1 MHCKEKE
8 LLRAKYGETTA
19 RFAQMVAKLQRQV
32 GDLSK
37 AEYESRLQLTQ
48 DAQTESEAARI
59 EFERHSQQHK
69 C

>member
-8 LLRAKYGETTA
+8 LLKERYGEATA

-32 GDLSK
+32 GVLSK
-37 AEYESRLQLTQ
+37 AEYDLRLQLAQ
-48 DAQTESEAARI
+48 DAQIESEAARI
-59 EFERHSQQHK
+59 EFERHIQQHQ